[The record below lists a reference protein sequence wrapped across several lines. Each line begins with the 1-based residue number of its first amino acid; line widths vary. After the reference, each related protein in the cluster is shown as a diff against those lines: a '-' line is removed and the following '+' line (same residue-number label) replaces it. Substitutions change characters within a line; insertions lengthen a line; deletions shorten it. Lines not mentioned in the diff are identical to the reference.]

1 MSCHDVVD
9 KKQAIMKIGSFSFP
23 FMLYFFF
30 LFTIVVYHSLYAIL
44 FHKEAFFYN
53 SSLLSPRSK
62 KKTWNQQLKGT
73 FCYIVFAFRFSNARL
88 VREARCSGNDIS
100 LLHVSLY
107 NKLTKAKPSNNR
119 FPKTGETIEK

>member
-1 MSCHDVVD
+1 MQFYSIRKH
-9 KKQAIMKIGSFSFP
+9 F
-23 FMLYFFF
+23 
-30 LFTIVVYHSLYAIL
+30 FTIPVCCPPEV
-44 FHKEAFFYN
+44 
-53 SSLLSPRSK
+53 K

-73 FCYIVFAFRFSNARL
+73 FCYIVFAFRFANACL